1 MHGKED
7 FLNVLYQNYMVA
19 SCNCI
24 IWPKELSIEFEFNY
38 FLMKFLLNLLK
49 PFQELGMEIQGG
61 VV

>member
-49 PFQELGMEIQGG
+49 PFLKTN
-61 VV
+61 